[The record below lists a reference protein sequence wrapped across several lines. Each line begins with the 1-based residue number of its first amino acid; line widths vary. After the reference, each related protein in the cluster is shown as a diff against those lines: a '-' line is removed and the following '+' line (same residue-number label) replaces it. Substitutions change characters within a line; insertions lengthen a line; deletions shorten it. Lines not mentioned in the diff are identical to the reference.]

1 MPSKSTL
8 SAMVLSPS
16 ACLGLPIPAQVAVAT
31 DLLTDDDRS
40 AMLGFAVGDL
50 PATAELGGFSLLLDN
65 TTLPFPSGAGLVDLY
80 PDGLTDFDKM
90 VCLEFYAPLVLLA
103 EIDDAVTGTD
113 AAAQRNDKSVGDTVR
128 LADWVDV
135 RRNSEPWSEQG
146 GTAVTWTEV

>member
-50 PATAELGGFSLLLDN
+50 PATTDLGGFSLLIDT
-65 TTLPFPSGAGLVDLY
+65 TTLPFPAGGGAAELY

-103 EIDDAVTGTD
+103 EVDDVVTGTD
-113 AAAQRNDKSVGDTVR
+113 AAGQLNEKAVGDTVR

-135 RRNSEPWSEQG
+135 RRDSEPWAEQG
-146 GTAVTWTEV
+146 GTAAIWTEV